1 MKKSVNQS
9 TMSNSQNLSTITAVK
24 KLKPSSMKQQP
35 IDEMKSLE
43 LVDSF
48 ADCEI
53 DELEQKI
60 EKCENQTLNVEKQK
74 VTLSKNKS

>member
-1 MKKSVNQS
+1 
-9 TMSNSQNLSTITAVK
+9 
-24 KLKPSSMKQQP
+24 
-35 IDEMKSLE
+35 MKSLE

-48 ADCEI
+48 VDCEI